1 MPSLSTCLWFDRNAE
16 EAANFY
22 VALFPNSRI
31 EAVNRSPADYPNG
44 KAGDVLVVEFTLDGR
59 PFIALNGGPQF
70 RFDEAISMVVTTDG
84 QEETDRYWDALIE
97 GGGTPSA
104 CGWLK
109 DRFGLSWQVTPK
121 QLPELLGD
129 PDPARAKRAMEAMM
143 GMGKIDVAALQAA
156 ADGASS
162 RGEAA

>member
-1 MPSLSTCLWFDRNAE
+1 MASLSTCLWFDKQAE

-22 VALFPNSRI
+22 VSLLPNSRI
-31 EAVNRSPADYPNG
+31 DGVNRSPADYPNG

-59 PFIALNGGPQF
+59 RFMALNGGPNF
-70 RFDEAISMVVTTDG
+70 KFDEAVSMVVTTDG
-84 QEETDRYWDALIE
+84 QAETDHYWDALIAD
-97 GGGTPSA
+97 GGEPSM

-121 QLPELLGD
+121 QLPRLLGD

-143 GMGKIDVAALQAA
+143 NMVKIDIAALERA
-156 ADGASS
+156 AD
-162 RGEAA
+162 AA

>member
-1 MPSLSTCLWFDRNAE
+1 MASLSTCLWFDKQAE

-22 VALFPNSRI
+22 VSLLPNSRI
-31 EAVNRSPADYPNG
+31 DNVNRSPADYPNG

-59 PFIALNGGPQF
+59 PFMALNGGPNF
-70 RFDEAISMVVTTDG
+70 TFDEAVSMVVTTDG
-84 QEETDRYWDALIE
+84 QAETDRYWETLLAD
-97 GGGTPSA
+97 GGQPSQ

-121 QLPELLGD
+121 QLPKLLGD

-143 GMGKIDVAALQAA
+143 DMVKIDIAALERA
-156 ADGASS
+156 AD
-162 RGEAA
+162 AA